1 MRLCDMRIEWL
12 QLVPLSYLLGDL
24 PMADVI
30 PVLINI
36 CLVIADGKLPY
47 GLVLA
52 VPVVIE

>member
-1 MRLCDMRIEWL
+1 MRIECL

-24 PMADVI
+24 PMADVV
-30 PVLINI
+30 PVLIN
-36 CLVIADGKLPY
+36 VGSMIANGNLPY